1 MKPLV
6 FRHRQC
12 ASAKRAH
19 TIARR
24 MARRGLFCQVWFDPY
39 VSKFKVDIWQSGNLK
54 PEKVLRPFIVAFN
67 PIMGKFVWYAVNSY
81 GLP

>member
-1 MKPLV
+1 MV

-12 ASAKRAH
+12 ATQKRAN

-24 MARRGLFCQVWFDPY
+24 MARQGFFSQVWFDPY
-39 VSKFKVDIWQSGNLK
+39 VNVFKVDIWERGNLK
-54 PEKVLRPFIVAFN
+54 PEKALRPFLMAFN
-67 PIMGKFVWYAVNSY
+67 PDSGKFVWYAVNSY